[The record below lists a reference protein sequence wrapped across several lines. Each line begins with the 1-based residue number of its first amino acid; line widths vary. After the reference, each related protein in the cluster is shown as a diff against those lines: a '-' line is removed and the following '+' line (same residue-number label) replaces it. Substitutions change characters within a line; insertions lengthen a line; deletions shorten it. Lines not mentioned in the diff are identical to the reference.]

1 MSAFSANAA
10 PGQRVRAGDIIGFIG
25 TTGRSTGPHLH
36 YEVRLNGVPVNPAGV
51 ALPAKRLTTAELA
64 EFRRQQQTV
73 EQKLAQLRGIGK
85 TVAQL
90 D

>member
-1 MSAFSANAA
+1 MQTLYGHMSAFSANAA

-51 ALPAKRLTTAELA
+51 ALPAKRLTTA
-64 EFRRQQQTV
+64 
-73 EQKLAQLRGIGK
+73 
-85 TVAQL
+85 
-90 D
+90 